1 MDTIEAD
8 YLVVGAGAAGASF
21 VDALIAAS
29 SAEVVL
35 VDRLPQPGG
44 HWLHAYPFVRLH
56 QPSLY
61 YGVPSMALGQDRIQQ
76 HGPEAG
82 FYERAS
88 GAEVCDYYRRV
99 LDERFIPSGQVRFLG
114 ETDYAGE
121 DADGHVVVSRLTGRP
136 TRVVVRRTFVDA
148 TYVEAAIP
156 ATHQRAFSVA
166 DDVSIVT
173 PTQLVDTVG
182 GPGGFTVLGAGKTA
196 MDVCV
201 WLVEQDVDPDAI
213 RWVRPRDGW
222 LMDRTYTQPLDL
234 CGSMMEFQ
242 SRLVEAAAH
251 ATSGLDLARRLEAC
265 GLMCRIDPAV
275 DGEVYRGATI
285 SRYEL
290 EVLRSIERVVRL
302 GRVEAIEHD
311 GIRFVGDEI
320 DLPTGSIV
328 VDCTAGGLSD
338 APARPIFAPGRVVV
352 QFTTTGVAPW
362 SAALLG
368 FVASLDL
375 PVEEKNRICRP
386 LPRTGT
392 LAGQLRI
399 YADGFELENI
409 RRGIPEIASWNAQCR
424 LNPGRTIA
432 DHLDD
437 PAVQAG
443 MARMFEFAEPAVA
456 NLARLLGGS
465 VPR

>member
-1 MDTIEAD
+1 MDMIETD
-8 YLVVGAGAAGASF
+8 YLVVGAGAAGSAF
-21 VDALIAAS
+21 VDALITES
-29 SAEVVL
+29 SADVVL
-35 VDRLPQPGG
+35 VDRHHQPGG

-56 QPSLY
+56 QPSAY
-61 YGVPSMALGQDRIQQ
+61 YGVPSLALGEDRIQT

-82 FYERAS
+82 FYERAT
-88 GAEVCDYYRRV
+88 GAEVCAYYRRV
-99 LDERFIPSGQVRFLG
+99 LDERFGPSGQVRFLG
-114 ETDYAGE
+114 STDYAGE
-121 DADGHVVVSRLTGRP
+121 DADGHIVVSRLTGRP

-156 ATHQRAFSVA
+156 ALHAPAFPVA
-166 DDVSIVT
+166 DDVRFVT

-182 GPGGFTVLGAGKTA
+182 GSGGFVVLGAGKTA

-201 WLVEQDVDPDAI
+201 WLVDQGVDPDAI
-213 RWVRPRDGW
+213 GWVRPRDGW
-222 LMDRTYTQPLDL
+222 LMERTYTQPFEQ

-242 SRLVEAAAH
+242 SRLVEAAAN
-251 ATSGLDLARRLEAC
+251 ATSGIDLAKRMEVH
-265 GLMCRIDPAV
+265 GMMCRIDPTV

-290 EVLRSIERVVRL
+290 DVLRSIERVVRL
-302 GRVEAIEHD
+302 GRVESID
-311 GIRFVGDEI
+311 SDRIRMVGGEI
-320 DLPTGSIV
+320 DLPAGAVV

-338 APARPIFAPGRVVV
+338 APAQPIFAPGRVLV
-352 QFTTTGVAPW
+352 QFTTTGIAPW

-375 PVEEKNRICRP
+375 PIEEKNRICRP

-392 LAGQLRI
+392 LTGQLRI

-409 RRGIPEIASWNAQCR
+409 RRGIPEIAAWNSTCR

-432 DHLDD
+432 ERLDD
-437 PAVQAG
+437 PVVQAG

-456 NLARLLGGS
+456 NLARLIAAEAT
-465 VPR
+465 